1 MDLSVVIPIHDEA
14 PVLAELVAR
23 VRTAAVSCAAAVEVI
38 LVDDA
43 SRDETASLAARLS
56 DDVVRF
62 VHLSAQHGQTG
73 ATLAGLARA
82 RGDVT
87 VVLDGDL
94 QDPPEH
100 IAALVA
106 ALRDRRDRDVAFA
119 VKTSRAESRGARAAF
134 ALYHAAQRTFGD
146 GTMPPGAG
154 SYCAFRA
161 SVREAVLAAPRS
173 RANVATLVGRRGA
186 RHVAVPYE
194 KAARHHGAS
203 QVGVAG
209 LTREALDSLAM
220 TGALSRLVVAVGALA
235 TAGAVPCV
243 SRRRRVGAALTLG
256 IATLAARALARGY
269 ERRLGR
275 EDVAT

>member
-23 VRTAAVSCAAAVEVI
+23 VRTAAVSCAETVEVLLI
-38 LVDDA
+38 DDA
-43 SRDETASLAARLS
+43 SRDETASLAASLS

-73 ATLAGLARA
+73 ATLAGIALARGA
-82 RGDVT
+82 LT

-106 ALRDRRDRDVAFA
+106 ALRERSDCDVAFA
-119 VKTSRAESRGARAAF
+119 VKSSRGESPGARAAF
-134 ALYHAAQRTFGD
+134 ALYHLAQRAFGD
-146 GTMPPGAG
+146 GSMPPGAG

-161 SVREAVLAAPRS
+161 SVREAVMAAPRS

-186 RHVAVPYE
+186 RHVEVPYE
-194 KAARHHGAS
+194 KAARPRGVS

-235 TAGAVPCV
+235 TAVAVPCV
-243 SRRRRVGAALTLG
+243 ARRRRVQAALTLG

-275 EDVAT
+275 EDVAA